1 MSSLSFIDQ
10 FVRCFVPAPFI
21 ELARTAQWLR
31 RQGKIDA
38 FECLASLVFGQLS
51 ALRLTLNAQAQGLA
65 QPVTRQAIDQR
76 YTPAAVLYLQSAFA
90 HCLNQTLLEP
100 PPPRWLRSCTVIL
113 RRFTWS
119 IAPPSIVRPAS
130 RNSSPLA
137 AGAGGAP
144 LSKVFCALRG
154 IP

>member
-21 ELARTAQWLR
+21 QMARIAQWLR

-38 FECLASLVFGQLS
+38 FEFLTSLVFGQLS

-76 YTPAAVLYLQSAFA
+76 YTPVAFRVLPVGFS
-90 HCLNQTLLEP
+90 QTVS
-100 PPPRWLRSCTVIL
+100 W
-113 RRFTWS
+113 
-119 IAPPSIVRPAS
+119 
-130 RNSSPLA
+130 
-137 AGAGGAP
+137 
-144 LSKVFCALRG
+144 
-154 IP
+154 